1 MTGLGTRGIN
11 LVNVKTTTKEGIK
24 KILVSSGVLRLSSR
38 FVSPRIVI
46 LGYHSIQERP
56 EVYANSIG
64 LGITHS
70 ASLFERQMELIAR
83 KYTPVSLEEIR
94 LVLEGEKNVPK
105 QAVAVTFDD
114 GYSDNYEIADPIL
127 RRHGIPAT
135 FYLTTDWIGTREV
148 PWFCRLRHAFATTKK
163 NEWSVAGQVWKLYDS
178 KSRNAALQAAFDIV
192 SSKSGGAC
200 RAVVQT
206 IEQDLD
212 VEPLSPSAGLMMS
225 WDQAR
230 KLLHSGHIVGSHTM
244 SHPNLAHI
252 SDEGIVQ
259 AELDKSK
266 QRIEQELNTA
276 VLHFSYPH
284 PALNPQWT
292 QRTVEIT
299 LETGYRTAVTT
310 TAAPVSLGDNPL
322 LLTRLMAPRL
332 GNQFRWALEN
342 TLLMSRASA

>member
-1 MTGLGTRGIN
+1 
-11 LVNVKTTTKEGIK
+11 VNVKTTTKEGVK
-24 KILVSSGVLRLSSR
+24 KILVSSGVLRLSGR
-38 FVSPRIVI
+38 LVSPRIVI
-46 LGYHSIQERP
+46 LGYHSIQEQP

-70 ASLFERQMELIAR
+70 ASLFESQMELIAR

-94 LVLEGEKNVPK
+94 LILEGNKHLPK
-105 QAVAVTFDD
+105 HAVAVTFDD

-135 FYLTTDWIGTREV
+135 FYLTTDWIGTREA

-163 NEWSVAGQVWKLYDS
+163 NEWSGAVGGQVWEPSDS
-178 KSRNAALQAAFDIV
+178 KSRNDALQAAFDMV
-192 SSKSGGAC
+192 SSKSGDAC
-200 RAVVQT
+200 RAAVQT

-212 VEPLSPSAGLMMS
+212 VEPLAPPAGFMMS

-244 SHPNLAHI
+244 SHPNVAHI
-252 SDEGIVQ
+252 SDEGIVH
-259 AELDKSK
+259 AELDRSK
-266 QRIEQELNTA
+266 RRIEQELNTA

-292 QRTVEIT
+292 QRTIEIT

-310 TAAPVSLGDNPL
+310 TAAPVYLGDNPL

-342 TLLMSRASA
+342 TFLISRD